1 MAQSRRR
8 NGISLRMP
16 YTIGGAAQECS
27 TETVL
32 ADVNVPPDYLQSG
45 AIIAITTGLIKSGAV
60 GTFTIKLYFNTTATI
75 SGATQ
80 MGTYS
85 VLAAGISPSIYR
97 RFVFDSATTAKGM
110 TSSFS
115 ATNDTGDQATPV
127 ANYTISSW
135 LATGGVFFITG
146 LRLTGTET
154 LKSVKMTIEV

>member
-1 MAQSRRR
+1 MAQTRKR
-8 NGISLRMP
+8 NGIYLRMT
-16 YTIGGAAQECS
+16 YSAIEAAQECS
-27 TETVL
+27 SETIL
-32 ADVNVPPDYLQSG
+32 GTVNLRADYLQSG

-80 MGTYS
+80 MGTYT
-85 VLAAGISPSIYR
+85 VPANGISPSIYR
-97 RFVFDSATTAKGM
+97 RFVFDSETTAKGM

-127 ANYTISSW
+127 ATYTISSW

-154 LKSVKMTIEV
+154 LQSVKMTIEV

>member
-1 MAQSRRR
+1 MAQTRKR
-8 NGISLRMP
+8 NGIFLRMT
-16 YTIGGAAQECS
+16 YSAIEAAQSCS
-27 TETVL
+27 SETIL
-32 ADVNVPPDYLQSG
+32 GTVNLPANYLQSG
-45 AIIAITTGLIKSGAV
+45 AIIAITTGLIKSGTV
-60 GTFTIKLYFNTTATI
+60 GTFTIKLYFNTTVTI

-85 VLAAGISPSIYR
+85 VLAAGTSPSIYR

-127 ANYTISSW
+127 ATYTISSW
-135 LATGGVFFITG
+135 LETGGYFFITG

-154 LKSVKMTIEV
+154 LQSVKMTIEV